1 MPRAALQ
8 SAGLPGI
15 RFEAVPPRR
24 VDVLPR
30 MDIAAFIGFASRGP
44 LHVPVLVEDM
54 AQFEAIFGSD
64 LALAW
69 DTERGEEVYAFLA
82 PAVRAF
88 FRNGGRR
95 CWIIRVA
102 GEEAHT
108 AWFPVP
114 GLMRF
119 NGSALTPAFTPA
131 RSEGSWADALRVG
144 TALVSQPVTG
154 LTVDLAHQTLDLDLN
169 VPGQVVKGDLLRLT
183 YWEQGY
189 RLLFPVSK
197 LESLETD
204 PDSPVTDSARR
215 VRVYAENLFWIRP
228 ARVQRPPGAAGTLI
242 AFDHKN
248 IAGSV
253 DVSVPSERG
262 AAPGTLAWPSDDE
275 TPVRLTV
282 SGTFDAGLRTICTPG
297 AQVRVDF
304 PTGDPLWLL
313 IHSTSADS
321 GSSGSGQ
328 VLLEGQGMWQAVHVP
343 DPTAIGH
350 LDFLE
355 RLNFEL
361 WVEAPGQARQHLN
374 DLGFAAAQPS
384 FWAALPTD
392 EQLYLVQA
400 GAATGDSS
408 LGSLPVG
415 KPHTGLWLSA
425 QTPRFPLAGP
435 GESTD
440 VFLPFCMAAVPA
452 LYAGPDEP
460 PDDALV
466 RDGLDDFNAGLF
478 LDPALADIGTQAL
491 TEQADYVRYTSSDPR
506 RLRGVHAAM
515 SVDEVTLIAVPD
527 AAQRGW
533 SRPDP
538 LLQPAPQPVLPLA
551 RPEWWHCLPC
561 NPPVQIPR
569 EPQPRWGEFLPFDLR
584 LVPAPSLSAATPDSG
599 GSFALEWTSPVAVDR
614 FILEES
620 VLADFSG
627 SREIYRGQATR
638 FVLFGCDQG
647 DTYYHVRSEV
657 DRPDGSPDSSDWSYG
672 IGVRIAPRT
681 GWQLT
686 APEDYNP
693 DTLCAVQRDLLRLC
707 GVRGDMFAVLS
718 IPEHFR
724 EQESIDYALN
734 LRSPLSG
741 QISIDVPALQ
751 LAGTMKK
758 VTVAAIGYGEA
769 HNLGFGALY
778 HPWLYSTD
786 NATGTAR
793 LNPPDGFI
801 TGILAQ
807 RAYTRGAWIA
817 PANQVIRS
825 VIALAPL
832 ISSRRWLD
840 IQESRI
846 NLIRQEPPGYLI
858 LSERT
863 LCDDPD
869 WDLISVRRLISL
881 LRRLAQRYGPTW
893 VFEPND
899 EAFARLVKRTFV
911 SLLDQMFARGAFAGA
926 TPGTSYQVN
935 VVTTPR
941 DIDEGRFI
949 VELRVAPSLP
959 MHFITVRLVQ
969 SGERSL
975 VTEGG

>member
-1 MPRAALQ
+1 MPRTELQ

-44 LHVPVLVEDM
+44 LHVPVPVEDM

-69 DTERGEEVYAFLA
+69 DAERGEEVYAFLA

-102 GEEAHT
+102 GETAHT
-108 AWFPVP
+108 AWFPIP

-144 TALVSQPVTG
+144 TALVSQPIKG
-154 LTVDLAHQTLDLDLN
+154 RAVDLAHQTLDLDLN
-169 VPGQVVKGDLLRLT
+169 LPGQVVRGDLLRLT
-183 YWEQGY
+183 YWDQGY

-197 LESLETD
+197 LVSLETD
-204 PDSPVTDSARR
+204 PNSSVSDSARR
-215 VRVYAENLFWIRP
+215 VRAYAENLFWIRP
-228 ARVQRPPGAAGTLI
+228 ARAQRPPGDAGILT
-242 AFDHKN
+242 AFDHKG

-253 DVSVPSERG
+253 DVGVPAERE
-262 AAPGTLAWPSDDE
+262 APPGTLAWPSDDE

-282 SGTFDAGLRTICTPG
+282 RGPFDAGLRTICTPG

-304 PTGDPLWLL
+304 PSGDSLWLL
-313 IHSTSADS
+313 IQSTSADS
-321 GSSGSGQ
+321 GSSSSGR
-328 VLLEGQGMWQAVHVP
+328 VLLEGQGMWQVVHAP
-343 DPTAIGH
+343 DPAAIGR

-361 WVEAPGQARQHLN
+361 WVQTPGQARQHLN
-374 DLGFAAAQPS
+374 DLGFAAPQPY

-392 EQLYLVQA
+392 EQLYLAQA
-400 GAATGDSS
+400 GATTGGAS
-408 LGSLPVG
+408 LGSQLAGQPR
-415 KPHTGLWLSA
+415 TDLWLSA
-425 QTPRFPLAGP
+425 QAPRFPLAGP
-435 GESTD
+435 GESAD
-440 VFLPFCMAAVPA
+440 IFLPFCMAAIPA
-452 LYAGPDEP
+452 CYAGADEP
-460 PDDALV
+460 AGDPLV

-478 LDPALADIGTQAL
+478 LDPALADTGTQAL
-491 TEQADYVRYTSSDPR
+491 LDQADYVRYTSANPR
-506 RLRGVHAAM
+506 RLHGVHAAM

-527 AAQRGW
+527 AAHRGW
-533 SRPDP
+533 SRKDQAALPP
-538 LLQPAPQPVLPLA
+538 PQPVPP
-551 RPEWWHCLPC
+551 REHPDWWHFMPC
-561 NPPVQIPR
+561 RPQAQIPR
-569 EPQPRWGEFLPFDLR
+569 MTQPRWGEFLPFDLN
-584 LVPAPSLSAATPDSG
+584 LVPPPSLSATTPDSS

-614 FILEES
+614 YILEES
-620 VLADFSG
+620 DTSDLTG
-627 SREIYRGQATR
+627 GREIYRGQATR
-638 FVLFGCDQG
+638 FVFFSFDQG
-647 DTYYHVRSEV
+647 DIYYHVRSEI
-657 DRPDGSPDSSDWSYG
+657 DRPDGRTDSSDWSHG
-672 IGVRIAPRT
+672 IGVRISPRT
-681 GWQLT
+681 GWHLT
-686 APEDYNP
+686 ALENYKS
-693 DTLCAVQRDLLRLC
+693 DTLCSVQRNLLRLC

-741 QISIDVPALQ
+741 QISITVPAIQ
-751 LAGTMKK
+751 LAESLKK
-758 VTVAAIGYGEA
+758 VSVAAIGYGEA
-769 HNLGFGALY
+769 RNLGFGALY

-786 NATGTAR
+786 NATGTPR

-807 RAYTRGAWIA
+807 RAASRGAWIA

-825 VIALAPL
+825 VIAMAPL
-832 ISSRRWLD
+832 ISSKRWLE

-846 NLIRQEPPGYLI
+846 NLIRQEPPGYLT

-863 LCDDPD
+863 LSDDPD

-893 VFEPND
+893 IFEPND
-899 EAFARLVKRTFV
+899 DAFARLVKRNFV
-911 SLLDQMFARGAFAGA
+911 SLLDQMFARGAFAGS
-926 TPGTSYQVN
+926 TPETSYQVN

-959 MHFITVRLVQ
+959 MHFITIRLVQ